1 MQPNFTLNY
10 NQIYNI
16 VKLWKTLFN
25 EFNENNIEIF
35 FSHSTRFIDEKYLS
49 NKIMYLRKLNE
60 NEIEDWINAK
70 IEKEI
75 KINKKNNILL
85 IYRERNLDFRIIS
98 EEGAILKLKYVPIT
112 SKVGIKN
119 YDVYVVK

>member
-1 MQPNFTLNY
+1 
-10 NQIYNI
+10 
-16 VKLWKTLFN
+16 
-25 EFNENNIEIF
+25 
-35 FSHSTRFIDEKYLS
+35 
-49 NKIMYLRKLNE
+49 MYLRKLNE